1 MQSDVHQGFTY
12 VMFTLH
18 YAPQVAHD
26 TA

>member
-1 MQSDVHQGFTY
+1 MESGDDEGFTY
-12 VMFTLH
+12 VTFTLH